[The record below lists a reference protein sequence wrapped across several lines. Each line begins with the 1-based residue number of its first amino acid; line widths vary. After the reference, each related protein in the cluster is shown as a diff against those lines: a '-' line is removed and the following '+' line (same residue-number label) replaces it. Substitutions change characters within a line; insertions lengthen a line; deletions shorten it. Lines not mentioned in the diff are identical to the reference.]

1 MAVNHA
7 SMLEQMLHVQS
18 VFDETISSI
27 NNIAPRSKRKS
38 DEGFSKKKRQAL
50 GNLSVN
56 ILQDGG
62 LDVCNTRVPVP
73 NPSSASQRRVVTRS
87 YVSQTQSDTNIID
100 AGMNVS
106 DSLAAVRNVDIVQ
119 ANLVDAKE
127 AVLIEPK
134 LSAIAKSFVKE
145 ITETVETVYQD
156 SNAHLLIL
164 PTQLLSKCTPA
175 ETIDPIVARMEKS
188 EAIADYTADIMQY
201 FLFLEDKFKASA
213 GYMNYQKDITYTMRA
228 VLVDWLVEV
237 ADEYSLNLQTLYTT
251 IGYIDRFLSEV
262 SVQRAK
268 LQLVGVTCMLLAA
281 KFEEVTPPTV
291 ANFSLI
297 TDSTYSPEQIL
308 RMEHLVLKVLKFD
321 LGSATMLSFLNPLL
335 RTCQANDKVRCLAY
349 YLGEL
354 TLMDGETYLKF
365 KPSIT
370 AISILSLA
378 LHSLHQPHWSPVMA
392 RACVYEP
399 VEFKECIK
407 CLYDTWS
414 NAPKNNLKAISEK
427 YDRDVYLR
435 VSRSAPILGV
445 PVY

>member
-201 FLFLEDKFKASA
+201 FLFFR
-213 GYMNYQKDITYTMRA
+213 G
-228 VLVDWLVEV
+228 
-237 ADEYSLNLQTLYTT
+237 
-251 IGYIDRFLSEV
+251 
-262 SVQRAK
+262 
-268 LQLVGVTCMLLAA
+268 
-281 KFEEVTPPTV
+281 
-291 ANFSLI
+291 
-297 TDSTYSPEQIL
+297 
-308 RMEHLVLKVLKFD
+308 
-321 LGSATMLSFLNPLL
+321 
-335 RTCQANDKVRCLAY
+335 
-349 YLGEL
+349 
-354 TLMDGETYLKF
+354 
-365 KPSIT
+365 
-370 AISILSLA
+370 
-378 LHSLHQPHWSPVMA
+378 
-392 RACVYEP
+392 
-399 VEFKECIK
+399 
-407 CLYDTWS
+407 
-414 NAPKNNLKAISEK
+414 
-427 YDRDVYLR
+427 
-435 VSRSAPILGV
+435 
-445 PVY
+445 